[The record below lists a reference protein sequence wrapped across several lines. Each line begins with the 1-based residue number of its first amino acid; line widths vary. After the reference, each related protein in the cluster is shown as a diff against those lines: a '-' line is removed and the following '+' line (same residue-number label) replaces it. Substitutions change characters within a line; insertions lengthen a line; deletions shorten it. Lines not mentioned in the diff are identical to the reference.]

1 MSEVSKK
8 TILIVDD
15 HPIVADGVKHILF
28 DFDFVHEQSLEGAI
42 LRLDDP
48 ATIDLIL
55 LDLKLGEKSGFKLFE
70 ALDGGQTDSSI
81 PVIVF
86 SSEEEAVTVKKAIA
100 LGASGFIPKSMLAG
114 ELNEAVETVLNGE
127 IHNSDWLL
135 KKLAQAAEN
144 EVSLSKRQTEALK
157 LMDQGFTNKQIASIM
172 HLSEHTIKY
181 HIKSLFIALDAGTRT
196 ACVRNA
202 RELGLLD

>member
-28 DFDFVHEQSLEGAI
+28 GFDFVHEQSLEGAI

-70 ALDGGQTDSSI
+70 TLDGGQTETSI